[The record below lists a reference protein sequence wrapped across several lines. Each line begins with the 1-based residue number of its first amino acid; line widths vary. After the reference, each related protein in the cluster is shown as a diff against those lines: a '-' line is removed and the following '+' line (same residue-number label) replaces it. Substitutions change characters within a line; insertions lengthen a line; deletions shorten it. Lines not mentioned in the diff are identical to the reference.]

1 MGKTINVKVPT
12 AKVIKGLQSA
22 LDNRKKQLA
31 DSDKGQKDYDKA
43 REDFIKSVT
52 ESVLSGKAKV
62 LETEVTSRYYTNN
75 EPRVLVTCSMPKG
88 LKEPQSD
95 DFGLITGWAKQNI
108 ESEISELENAIRI
121 LKMTEA
127 TEVSTSTYSGVAKY
141 L

>member
-12 AKVIKGLQSA
+12 VKVIKGLQSA

-52 ESVLSGKAKV
+52 ESVLSGKVKV
-62 LETEVTSRYYTNN
+62 LETEVSRYYNKN
-75 EPRVLVTCSMPKG
+75 EPRVILTCSVPKG

-95 DFGLITGWAKQNI
+95 DFGIITGWAKQNV